1 MVGTYHFFRCWLK
14 FNRTWIKFNISRL
27 VQACIVSKQI
37 NFMRKFYLN
46 PSGPYG
52 KARMYARIV
61 SRDVELNSTYFW
73 IKFNTT
79 RIKYNI
85 SCPAR
90 AYVILKCIVHMRFL
104 SELLW
109 SSLGGSHGIPFIN
122 VELNSTEFEFN
133 STFQPCSRLYDFQI
147 HWWGLA
153 LQRSAICTTD
163 GLTTSGGRA
172 YSYVPEML
180 NLIQQIVPERQV

>member
-1 MVGTYHFFRCWLK
+1 MHCCYVVVFFGTVLDLNCYKCCKLQGFLRC
-14 FNRTWIKFNISRL
+14 WIKFNI
-27 VQACIVSKQI
+27 
-37 NFMRKFYLN
+37 
-46 PSGPYG
+46 
-52 KARMYARIV
+52 
-61 SRDVELNSTYFW
+61 FW

-90 AYVILKCIVHMRFL
+90 AYVILKCIVHMRIL

-133 STFQPCSRLYDFQI
+133 STFQPCLRLYDFQI
-147 HWWGLA
+147 HWCGLA
-153 LQRSAICTTD
+153 LQRSATCTID
-163 GLTTSGGRA
+163 GLTTSGGPC
-172 YSYVPEML
+172 V
-180 NLIQQIVPERQV
+180 LICSGNAEFNSTNRTRGASLVNRIPI